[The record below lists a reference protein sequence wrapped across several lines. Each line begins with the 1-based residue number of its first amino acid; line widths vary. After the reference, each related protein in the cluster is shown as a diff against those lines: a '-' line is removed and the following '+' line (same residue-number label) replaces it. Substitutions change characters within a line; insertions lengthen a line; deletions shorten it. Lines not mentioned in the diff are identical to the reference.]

1 MGENV
6 QSGHPVEEY
15 KIRAHSVLHFI
26 TLKMY
31 ERKWRQILFVKKAPI
46 FSAFLRIQRR
56 QLHKQNNSEKQKQKE
71 TDLFEYRQLHGHLM

>member
-15 KIRAHSVLHFI
+15 KIRAHSVLHLI
-26 TLKMY
+26 
-31 ERKWRQILFVKKAPI
+31 VKKAPI